1 MYPFLTRRRVRL
13 TSNERVKGP
22 NNPAHGEENK
32 RPESQGM
39 GDLLAKLAQQ
49 EALLRQQQDTL
60 AATDHGRGRRVQQNL
75 RDLESLSD
83 DSVPITPATD
93 SFDAPLSRYNDRNGQ
108 STTYGKPVGAIHAPG
123 AHGGESDEMVRL
135 KRELEVAKD
144 KIALMDQELAQTR
157 ITKQSIDQ
165 LLASPSDREFRVP
178 VKPEPT
184 LDDKIKA
191 LGAPTN
197 TLRNPRDAWNTFNDA
212 TAPKVNAVSTTI
224 PASYN
229 HCLGI
234 WGNPPRTGPSL
245 GLASGNGTA
254 GNGIAGNGIAGNG
267 IAGNGIAGNGTA
279 GNGIAGNAI
288 AGNGIAGN
296 GIVGG
301 GLTGGNIARGGTAGR
316 EPAVGGP
323 VGSSRFP
330 APSHGVGQGL
340 LLRQP
345 VPHPAL
351 ATAQNSAPIL
361 MPRRAQGPGGRGGT
375 WHGGRGPA
383 WGPYPNQTGFQEG
396 PAPMSQPWGSGPF
409 IPVPTPAAYQPQP
422 IGTRLSPMAAEF
434 SGAPANVNS
443 WNGPVSSVLSA
454 RFLPICI
461 FPPPLLT
468 PVLHWRCDR
477 MLMSY

>member
-1 MYPFLTRRRVRL
+1 
-13 TSNERVKGP
+13 
-22 NNPAHGEENK
+22 
-32 RPESQGM
+32 
-39 GDLLAKLAQQ
+39 
-49 EALLRQQQDTL
+49 
-60 AATDHGRGRRVQQNL
+60 
-75 RDLESLSD
+75 
-83 DSVPITPATD
+83 
-93 SFDAPLSRYNDRNGQ
+93 
-108 STTYGKPVGAIHAPG
+108 
-123 AHGGESDEMVRL
+123 
-135 KRELEVAKD
+135 VAKD

-191 LGAPTN
+191 LGAPTS
-197 TLRNPRDAWNTFNDA
+197 TLRNPRDAWNTFGDA
-212 TAPKVNAVSTTI
+212 TAPKINAVSTTI

-245 GLASGNGTA
+245 GLASGGGIA

-267 IAGNGIAGNGTA
+267 IAGNGIAGNG
-279 GNGIAGNAI
+279 I

-296 GIVGG
+296 GIAGKGIAGNGTIGNGITGNCIVGG
-301 GLTGGNIARGGTAGR
+301 GVTGGSISRGSTAGR
-316 EPAVGGP
+316 ESTNGGP
-323 VGSSRFP
+323 VGPNRFP

-345 VPHPAL
+345 VPHLAL
-351 ATAQNSAPIL
+351 AAAQNSAPIL

-375 WHGGRGPA
+375 WHGSRSSA

-396 PAPMSQPWGSGPF
+396 PASMSQPWGSGPF

-443 WNGPVSSVLSA
+443 WNGPVSRVLSA
-454 RFLPICI
+454 RFRSICNASLLPCC
-461 FPPPLLT
+461 PLFYIGAVIVCL
-468 PVLHWRCDR
+468 
-477 MLMSY
+477 